1 MSYSIYA
8 GKQRALIFPVMCN
21 AFLTIDYSDNIPS
34 SDINYG
40 IWDLD
45 ENFTFECVLTPYD
58 INGYGTHSQRGYIYK
73 ASTQGNLLGN
83 SGTNTATDTTKIMPA
98 PFQSVYAAGT
108 QNNYE
113 SELYLPRADRIDHEM
128 RIFHSTNLQISLVNN
143 TLHNENNPARY
154 KIKVGIKLGSAA
166 MEYFISDEVIIPN
179 ESYSYTYESIDAISG
194 NRPLSGFDEDG
205 RLKYKKVCDAT
216 GSNTGKVIP
225 VSAALL
231 NTDDII
237 FAGDKQELFKRD
249 GTTFISLGTINAF
262 SGSAPRTIT
271 TTDTITTTIDSDTEL
286 YIKRA
291 LNPLYINNTYHI
303 ACSWDNN
310 AKQILIFFNGNLI
323 KAGTHTQT
331 NSFAMEG
338 EDFYIGANGGG
349 ATGANSATTNNQ
361 FMGELHELCITNDK
375 RRSFPALFNLM
386 PNYNNTVLY
395 LRFEEVDE

>member
-21 AFLTIDYSDNIPS
+21 AFLTIDYSDNIPTS
-34 SDINYG
+34 NISYG
-40 IWDLD
+40 LWELD

-58 INGYGTHSQRGYIYK
+58 INGYGSESVSGY
-73 ASTQGNLLGN
+73 LLK
-83 SGTNTATDTTKIMPA
+83 NTDDGSLKGSSSSVYTDTKKIMPA
-98 PFQSVYAAGT
+98 LHQNVYDGGT
-108 QNNYE
+108 QGNYE
-113 SELYLPRADRIDHEM
+113 NELYLPRASRITHEM
-128 RIFHSTNLQISLVNN
+128 RIFHSTNLQISLVNS

-154 KIKVGIKLGSAA
+154 KIKVGIKLGSAS
-166 MEYFISDEVIIPN
+166 MEYFTTDEVIIPN
-179 ESYSYTYESIDAISG
+179 EAYSYTYEAGDGLLA
-194 NRPLSGFDEDG
+194 NRPLSGFEENG
-205 RLKYKKVCDAT
+205 RLKYRKLGNAT
-216 GSNTGKVIP
+216 GANTGNVIP
-225 VSAALL
+225 VSSHFVNAVRYL
-231 NTDDII
+231 
-237 FAGDKQELFKRD
+237 FAGDKQELFIRD
-249 GTTFISLGTINAF
+249 GNTFISLGTINAF
-262 SGSAPRTIT
+262 SGSSPRTIT
-271 TTDTITTTIDSDTEL
+271 TTNAITTTIDSNTEL

-310 AKQILIFFNGNLI
+310 AKQILIFFNGNLV

-331 NSFAMEG
+331 NSFSMEA

-375 RRSFPALFNLM
+375 RQSFPALFNLM